1 VDFHTENTL
10 IEHAQQVRRNWE
22 RRGILLMQ
30 NSEAEKTE
38 LKMLIERNVEVLNRV
53 RPVTQSP
60 YAPLER
66 TQEIMELWREQWDV
80 RTRMLEQMLWMEEIM
95 EVVGVGNGLC
105 G

>member
-10 IEHAQQVRRNWE
+10 IEHAQQVRRNLE

-38 LKMLIERNVEVLNRV
+38 LKMLIERNVEVVNRV
-53 RPVTQSP
+53 RLVTQSP

-80 RTRMLEQMLWMEEIM
+80 RTRMLEQILWMEEIM

>member
-38 LKMLIERNVEVLNRV
+38 LKMLIERNVEVVNRV
-53 RPVTQSP
+53 RLVTQSP

-80 RTRMLEQMLWMEEIM
+80 RTRMLEQMLWMEEVM
-95 EVVGVGNGLC
+95 EVMGVGNGSC

>member
-1 VDFHTENTL
+1 
-10 IEHAQQVRRNWE
+10 
-22 RRGILLMQ
+22 MQ

>member
-22 RRGILLMQ
+22 RRGILLTQ
-30 NSEAEKTE
+30 NSEAETTE
-38 LKMLIERNVEVLNRV
+38 LKMLIERNVEVVNGV
-53 RPVTQSP
+53 RLVTQSP

-80 RTRMLEQMLWMEEIM
+80 RTRMLEQMLWIEEIM